1 MEGLDVFIYDSVRT
15 PRGRGDT
22 KGALHSIS
30 PMDLLKP
37 LYCAILERN
46 TLQSDF
52 IEDVI
57 LGCVTQVGDQGTNI
71 ARISALYGGLSHS
84 ISGVTLN
91 RFCASGLDA
100 CQYASMKI
108 ASGSESLVL
117 AGGVESSSRVPMFS
131 DNGAWFKDPR
141 VAKASR
147 FIHMGVAADLVA
159 TQNSITRDEIDTYAL
174 RSQQRAAKATA
185 AGDFFKSVVPI
196 ISDTEEIVLE
206 QDELIRPQ
214 TTLEKLGT
222 LPPAFSEI
230 GAAGADRLALKY
242 HPALAAIN
250 HIHHLGTSPA
260 LADGASLLLI
270 GNEAA
275 GKQLELKPKARVL
288 ACSNVATEPVEMLTG
303 NIPGTLKALK
313 SSGLEIGDIDSFEVN
328 ESFAA
333 IPIQYQR
340 RFELPD
346 EKLNPCGGA
355 IAMGHALGA
364 TGAMLLEILMETL
377 AQKTRRY
384 GLVSICGGAGVASTM
399 IVENLRR

>member
-1 MEGLDVFIYDSVRT
+1 MEGLDVFIYDGVRT
-15 PRGRGDT
+15 PRGRGDA
-22 KGALHSIS
+22 KGALHSIC
-30 PMDLLKP
+30 PMDLLKA
-37 LYCAILERN
+37 LYSSILKRN

-52 IEDVI
+52 VEDVI
-57 LGCVTQVGDQGTNI
+57 LGCVTQVGEQGTNI
-71 ARISALYGGLSHS
+71 ARISALYAGLSHS

-108 ASGSESLVL
+108 ASGTESLVL

-141 VAKASR
+141 IAKATR
-147 FIHMGVAADLVA
+147 FIHMGIAADLVA
-159 TQNSITRDEIDTYAL
+159 TKNSITRDEIDAYAL
-174 RSQQRAAKATA
+174 RSQKRAAKATA
-185 AGDFFKSVVPI
+185 AGDFANSLVPI
-196 ISDTEEIVLE
+196 ISDAEEIVLE
-206 QDELIRPQ
+206 QDELIRPH
-214 TTLEKLGT
+214 TTLEKLET

-242 HPALAAIN
+242 YPALAAIN

-270 GNEAA
+270 GNEAI
-275 GKQLELKPKARVL
+275 GKQLGLKPKARVV
-288 ACSNVATEPVEMLTG
+288 ACGNVATEPVAMLRG
-303 NIPGTLKALK
+303 NIPATQKALK
-313 SSGLEIGDIDSFEVN
+313 SAGLKIDDIDIFEVN

-333 IPIQYQR
+333 IPIEYQR
-340 RFELPD
+340 KFELPD

-364 TGAMLLEILMETL
+364 TGAMLLEILIETL
-377 AQKTRRY
+377 AQNTKRY
-384 GLVSICGGAGVASTM
+384 GLVSICGGAGVASSM
-399 IVENLRR
+399 VVENLQR